1 MTSRSNLL
9 RVREV
14 AEWLGV
20 SQSAIYKWVA
30 EGRFPPPI
38 KLGGEGQKRI
48 AARWLETD
56 VQKWIE
62 ERIDDTQ

>member
-1 MTSRSNLL
+1 MTSRSKLL
-9 RVREV
+9 RIREV

-30 EGRFPPPI
+30 EGRFPPPV
-38 KLGGEGQKRI
+38 KLGDESQKRV
-48 AARWLETD
+48 ASRWIESE

>member
-1 MTSRSNLL
+1 MTSRSKLL
-9 RVREV
+9 RIREV

-30 EGRFPPPI
+30 EGRFPPPV
-38 KLGGEGQKRI
+38 KLGDESQKRV
-48 AARWLETD
+48 ASRWIEAE

-62 ERIDDTQ
+62 ERIDDT